1 MAFVYA
7 TGGNEL
13 FIEDVVVDIA
23 KRVVTVRATLAGAQK
38 MLLKMVTF
46 HYLDN
51 FPLEL
56 IFHVYGRK
64 ATKMQYKVLIV
75 VLPSANMFPIF
86 NNSIRTSIKHE

>member
-38 MLLKMVTF
+38 MLLKMVKF
-46 HYLDN
+46 HYLDY
-51 FPLEL
+51 FTLEL
-56 IFHVYGRK
+56 YGIDCIFSSCK
-64 ATKMQYKVLIV
+64 Q
-75 VLPSANMFPIF
+75 IF
-86 NNSIRTSIKHE
+86 SIQQFDQNINQT

>member
-23 KRVVTVRATLAGAQK
+23 KRVVTVRATLAGAWK
-38 MLLKMVTF
+38 MLLKMVKF
-46 HYLDN
+46 HYLDD

-56 IFHVYGRK
+56 ILLDQNINQ
-64 ATKMQYKVLIV
+64 T
-75 VLPSANMFPIF
+75 
-86 NNSIRTSIKHE
+86 